1 VRILVQLTE
10 NRPEPW
16 VDGLRAALPQAQ
28 IEIWQPGAPQAD
40 YAVVWLPLQQ
50 MFDEQPRLRGIF
62 NIGAGVD
69 GLLGLRAP
77 QGAQIVRLDDAGM
90 GVQMAEYVC
99 HALIRHFREFDAY
112 EAKAREGQ
120 WSYRR
125 PRERREF
132 PVGILGM
139 GVLGQRVARAVAQF
153 EFPVNG
159 WSRSQRQVAGV
170 RGFHGDAQLDAFLA
184 ASRVLVC
191 LLPLT
196 PATRGILRR
205 ETLSRLQSAGYLIN
219 VARGGH
225 LVQDDLIALIDSGQL
240 AGATLDVFEAEP
252 LPVDH
257 PFWRHP
263 KITVTPH
270 ASART
275 LRAES
280 IAQIA
285 RKILMIERGEA
296 VSGVVDLARGY

>member
-1 VRILVQLTE
+1 MRILVQLTE